1 MMTAGEVS
9 VFLGPLQTLL
19 KYLQKDRHHRSE
31 AKDAALLALDEALLA
46 TKKYL
51 ELTRED
57 RTEEYRLASLWG
69 AAAVKA
75 RHASTELAVRL
86 QDKSVYWSDRFKWSR
101 EEVIR
106 RRIDFDAL
114 ERDFRRLLTR

>member
-1 MMTAGEVS
+1 MTGAEAS
-9 VFLGPLQTLL
+9 VFLGPLETLL
-19 KYLQKDRHHRSE
+19 KYFQKDHHHRSE
-31 AKDAALLALDEALLA
+31 AKDAALLALNEALVE
-46 TKKYL
+46 TKEYL
-51 ELTRED
+51 ELTRAD
-57 RTEEYRLASLWG
+57 RAEEYRLASLWG

-86 QDKSVYWSDRFKWSR
+86 QDKSIYWSDRFKWSR
-101 EEVIR
+101 DEVVR